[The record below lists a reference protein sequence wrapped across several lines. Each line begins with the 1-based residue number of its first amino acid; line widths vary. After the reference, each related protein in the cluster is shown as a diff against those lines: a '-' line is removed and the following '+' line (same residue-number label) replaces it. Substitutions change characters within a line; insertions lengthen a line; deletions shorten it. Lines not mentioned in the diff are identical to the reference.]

1 MFPPYMLSQFEENYA
16 SKLKLV
22 ELIPIW
28 TDSFLHISRLTTNAK
43 LSALILYPP
52 TKLLVVS

>member
-16 SKLKLV
+16 NKLKLV
-22 ELIPIW
+22 ELIPIR
-28 TDSFLHISRLTTNAK
+28 TDSFLRISRLTTNAK

-52 TKLLVVS
+52 TKLLV